1 MFRVVS
7 STFVSYTVAV
17 YIIDSSG
24 EMDPAHSE
32 RLFPEYEYENK
43 VVDLDQEDEGGD
55 MREEPPNAAAGDTE
69 AIRANNDWR
78 QHASSTPN
86 KR

>member
-1 MFRVVS
+1 
-7 STFVSYTVAV
+7 
-17 YIIDSSG
+17 
-24 EMDPAHSE
+24 MDPARAE
-32 RLFPEYEYENK
+32 RLFPEYDYENE
-43 VVDLDQEDEGGD
+43 VVDLDLEDEGGA
-55 MREEPPNAAAGDTE
+55 MREEFAKAAVGDYNTE

>member
-1 MFRVVS
+1 MYGLSDHDLMF
-7 STFVSYTVAV
+7 TKE
-17 YIIDSSG
+17 D
-24 EMDPAHSE
+24 E
-32 RLFPEYEYENK
+32 
-43 VVDLDQEDEGGD
+43 DQEDEGGD
-55 MREEPPNAAAGDTE
+55 MREAPPNTAAGDYNTE

>member
-1 MFRVVS
+1 
-7 STFVSYTVAV
+7 
-17 YIIDSSG
+17 
-24 EMDPAHSE
+24 MDPARSE
-32 RLFPEYEYENK
+32 RLFPEYDYENE
-43 VVDLDQEDEGGD
+43 VVDLDQDDEGGD
-55 MREEPPNAAAGDTE
+55 MREEPPNAAAGDYHTE

>member
-24 EMDPAHSE
+24 EMDPAQSE
-32 RLFPEYEYENK
+32 RLFPEYDYENE
-43 VVDLDQEDEGGD
+43 VVDLDQED
-55 MREEPPNAAAGDTE
+55 NTAAGDYNTE
-69 AIRANNDWR
+69 ATIERE
-78 QHASSTPN
+78 SG
-86 KR
+86 